1 MKDRLLGHLAS
12 IKDRVANLP
21 VLRNLIRAYS
31 RADGLRFM
39 RWAAAIALFAY
50 LSVFPLLVLG
60 FMAFA
65 AALQHFPG
73 VQADVEAFLKESM
86 PLLFDPQGGGGAV
99 DIQDVARAT
108 STAGVVSVIALVLT
122 GLGWISASIE
132 GVRRMQGAMHRS
144 RNALISKAQD
154 VVTLLAIGTVLLL
167 ALVCSVLLQ
176 VIGSSVLEWVGLS
189 AEKAR
194 VVTALAPVLSAAI
207 LWLVLAILYGAAW
220 WSRPHRQW
228 RAPMLGALWASIS
241 LVVLTQMSMVLV
253 GPTLSNPVYGTL
265 AIAAAL
271 LVLLYF
277 ASAVMLYFAAWV
289 AVIEGAPATQEQVT
303 YAARHGDDIALP
315 IALPTDADASAATNQ
330 PR

>member
-1 MKDRLLGHLAS
+1 MKDRLLGHLVS
-12 IKDRVANLP
+12 LKDLLTDLP

-31 RADGLRFM
+31 RADGLIHAM
-39 RWAAAIALFAY
+39 AAAIALFAY
-50 LSVFPLLVLG
+50 LSVFPLLILA

-73 VQADVEAFLKESM
+73 VQADVAAFLRDSM

-99 DIQDVARAT
+99 DIQKVARAT

-122 GLGWISASIE
+122 GLGWISSSIE

-176 VIGSSVLEWVGLS
+176 VVGSSLLEWVGLS

-194 VVTALAPVLSAAI
+194 LLTALAPVLSAAI

-220 WSRPHRQW
+220 WSRPHRQL
-228 RAPMLGALWASIS
+228 RAPMLGALWASIT

-253 GPTLSNPVYGTL
+253 GHTLSNPVYGTL

-289 AVIEGAPATQEQVT
+289 AVIEGAPATQEEVA
-303 YAARHGDDIALP
+303 YAGRHGDDIALP
-315 IALPTDADASAATNQ
+315 TAVSMDADASGATNRSQ
-330 PR
+330 